1 MFSRFF
7 IQRPIFAM
15 VISIVIVLGGGLTLL
30 SLPIAQYPNIEPP
43 TVTVEATYPGASA
56 KVVAET
62 VAAPIEQEVNGV
74 EDMIYMSSTS
84 ANDGSYSLTVTFRT
98 GTNLDMAAVLVQN
111 RVAVALSR
119 LPEEVKRLGVTTK
132 KKATNFAM
140 VINLISTDGRYD
152 DVYLTNYAIINIRD
166 ELSRVPGA
174 GEVQVLGAGDYSMRI
189 WLNPEKLR
197 ARRITTSDVVKAI
210 SEQNVQVA
218 AGIIGQPPA
227 PKGQAFQLTVNV
239 RGRLSDPAEFANI
252 IIKSD
257 DKGRMVRVKD
267 VARVEMGAQTYSI
280 KTHLNGKPTSLIM
293 IYQLPGANLLDLSAR
308 CRQVMEHL
316 SKRFPESVKYVITY
330 DASDVIRAS
339 IKEIVITLFIAAV
352 LVVFTVYIF
361 LQDWRATLVPAV
373 TIPVSLIGTFG
384 IMAILGFSL
393 NTLTLFGLVL
403 AIGIVVDDA
412 IVVVENTARNLD
424 EKKLS
429 AREAALLAMEE
440 VASPVIATTLVL
452 LAVFVPTAFMGGL
465 TGVLYK
471 QFALTIAAAT
481 VFSSINALT
490 LSPALCALLLRPTP
504 ETRGWFFRGF
514 NRFFDAM
521 TAGYHR
527 VVRLAVRRVFISGI
541 VFLGIAAAAF
551 YGMVTTPTGFVPDE
565 DQGYL
570 VVTVQLPDAA
580 SLERTMAVMKRVDK
594 MITSIPGVA
603 RNVTIEGYSMLDGS
617 AVSNMGSCVT
627 VLEHWDKRQDPK
639 KSLQAIMKAM
649 ARKFATVQEA
659 VIFAF
664 NPPALPGLGIAGG
677 FEMQVQDRGGLGLSQ
692 LQQVVGEMVRDGNA
706 QKGLAGVYTTFRAN
720 VPQLFVDVNR
730 EKVKSMGI
738 PLSEVFNTLQAY
750 LGSAYVNDF
759 NKFGRTYQ
767 VNIQADARFRARVED
782 IKHLEIR
789 GKDGRMLPLGT
800 LLKVR
805 DTLGPQLITRYN
817 LYPSASLRGSA
828 APGYSSGQALQLMSD
843 MADKKLPAAMGY
855 EWTGIS
861 YQQIAAGSQAPFIF
875 TIAVIFV
882 FLVLAAQYESWKIP
896 VPALLSVPMALFGA
910 FAAILIRSMD
920 NNVYTQIGL
929 VLLIGLSAKSAILI
943 VEFGK
948 DLYEQGRTAEQAAVE
963 AARLRFRPILMTAFS
978 FILGVLPLLIATGAG
993 AGSRRALGT
1002 AVFGGMLAATI
1013 MSVVLVPPLYA
1024 VFQRLGEG
1032 RKRKKAQKQAEQ
1044 KQGQD

>member
-43 TVTVEATYPGASA
+43 TVTVTALYPGASA

-74 EDMIYMSSTS
+74 EGMIYMSSTS
-84 ANDGSYSLTVTFRT
+84 ANDGTYSLTVTFET

-111 RVAVALSR
+111 RVAVAQSR

-174 GEVQVLGAGDYSMRI
+174 GEVEVLGAGDYSMRV

-197 ARRITTSDVVKAI
+197 ARRLTTTDVVRAI
-210 SEQNVQVA
+210 GEQNVQVA

-252 IIKSD
+252 IIKTD

-293 IYQLPGANLLDLSAR
+293 IYQLPGANLLDLSTR
-308 CRQVMEHL
+308 CRRVMEHL
-316 SKRFPESVKYVITY
+316 SKRFPQSVEYVITY

-339 IKEIVITLFIAAV
+339 IKEIIITLLIAAV

-429 AREAALLAMEE
+429 AREAAIQAMEE

-521 TAGYHR
+521 TASYHR
-527 VVRLAVRRVFISGI
+527 VVRLAVRRVFISGV

-551 YGMVTTPTGFVPDE
+551 YGMITTPTGFVPDE

-570 VVTVQLPDAA
+570 VVSVQLPDAA
-580 SLERTMAVMKRVDK
+580 SLQRTMAVMKRVDK

-627 VLEHWDKRQDPK
+627 VLEHWDKRKDPS
-639 KSLQAIMKAM
+639 KSLQAIMGAM
-649 ARKFATVQEA
+649 YRKFAEIQEA
-659 VIFAF
+659 MIFAF

-677 FEMQVQDRGGLGLSQ
+677 FEMQVQDRGGLGLGQ
-692 LQQVVGEMVRDGNA
+692 LQQVVGELVRDGNA
-706 QKGLAGVYTTFRAN
+706 QKGLTGLYTTFRAN

-730 EKVKSMGI
+730 VKVKSMGI

-767 VNIQADARFRARVED
+767 VNVQAAARFRAKVED
-782 IKHLEIR
+782 IKRLEIR
-789 GKDGRMLPLGT
+789 APDGRMVPLGT
-800 LLKVR
+800 LLTVR

-817 LYPSASLRGSA
+817 LYPSASIRGSA
-828 APGYSSGQALQLMSD
+828 APGYSSGQALKLMSE
-843 MADKKLPAAMGY
+843 MADSKLPRAMGY

-861 YQQIAAGSQAPFIF
+861 YQEIMAGSQAPFIF

-1032 RKRKKAQKQAEQ
+1032 RKRKEAQKKADQD
-1044 KQGQD
+1044 QGQD